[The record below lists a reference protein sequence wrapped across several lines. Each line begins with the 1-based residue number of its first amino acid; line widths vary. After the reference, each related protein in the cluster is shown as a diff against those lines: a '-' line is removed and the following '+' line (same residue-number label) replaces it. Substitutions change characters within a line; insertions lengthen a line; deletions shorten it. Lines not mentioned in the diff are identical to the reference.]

1 MFLKTCNL
9 NLNTEKFLYTP
20 PRNFDKIGLMARE
33 RLSSRLGFILLSA
46 GCAIG
51 CGNVWKFPWMVGQNG
66 GGAFVLVY
74 LAFLVVLGLPALT
87 MEFALGRAS
96 QASPVRMYQELEK
109 PGSKW
114 HIHGYVC
121 LLGNIFLMA
130 FYTVVT
136 GWLVYY
142 FVSFVAGKSGELS
155 FGKMILSPEINV
167 GYLFIAVALCFLI
180 LTRNLQSGLERI
192 TKYMMVLLLVLMTV
206 LAVRSISLPGG
217 AKGLS
222 FYLVPDFKK
231 LTVPVV
237 VGAMNQAFFT
247 LSLGIGAMSI
257 FGSYIGK
264 DCSLMG
270 ETVKVII
277 LDTFVAVTA
286 GLIIFPACASFG
298 IAVDAGP
305 SLLFNTMTTVFNNM
319 GAGRLW
325 GSLFFLFMVF
335 AAFSTE
341 LAVCENI
348 LACVREM
355 TGWSRR
361 KGCIICGAGI
371 FLIALTT
378 ALGYS
383 VLHFHP
389 FGEGSAWLDFWDF
402 IVSNNLLPLGALIF
416 AVFSCSSRFGLG
428 WEKLVQEANEGEGL
442 KVKNW
447 MKPVFAYF
455 VPLCIIAIYIIGLAT
470 FKWK

>member
-1 MFLKTCNL
+1 
-9 NLNTEKFLYTP
+9 
-20 PRNFDKIGLMARE
+20 MARE

-96 QASPVRMYQELEK
+96 QASPVKMYQKLEK
-109 PGSKW
+109 PGAKW

-136 GWLVYY
+136 GWLIYY

-155 FGKMILSPEINV
+155 FVKMISNPKINV
-167 GYLFIAVALCFLI
+167 GYLFIAVALCFAI

-192 TKYMMVLLLVLMTV
+192 TKYMMVLLLVLMAV

-264 DCSLMG
+264 DRSLMG
-270 ETVKVII
+270 ESVKVII

-355 TGWSRR
+355 TGWSRK
-361 KGCIICGAGI
+361 KGCVICGTGI

-383 VLHFHP
+383 VFHFHP

-470 FKWK
+470 FKWR

>member
-1 MFLKTCNL
+1 
-9 NLNTEKFLYTP
+9 
-20 PRNFDKIGLMARE
+20 MARE

-96 QASPVRMYQELEK
+96 QASPVRMYQKLENS
-109 PGSKW
+109 GSKW

-136 GWLVYY
+136 GWLIYY

-155 FGKMILSPEINV
+155 FGKMISNPKINV

-217 AKGLS
+217 TKGLS

-264 DCSLMG
+264 DRSLMG
-270 ETVKVII
+270 ESVKVII

-319 GAGRLW
+319 GGGRVW

-355 TGWSRR
+355 TGWSRK
-361 KGCIICGAGI
+361 KGCVICGAGI

-416 AVFSCSSRFGLG
+416 AFFSCSGKFGLG

>member
-155 FGKMILSPEINV
+155 FGKMISSPEINV

-361 KGCIICGAGI
+361 KGCIICGTGI

-383 VLHFHP
+383 VFHFHP

-428 WEKLVQEANEGEGL
+428 WEKLVQEANGGEGL

>member
-1 MFLKTCNL
+1 M
-9 NLNTEKFLYTP
+9 
-20 PRNFDKIGLMARE
+20 
-33 RLSSRLGFILLSA
+33 SSRLGFILLSA

-136 GWLVYY
+136 GWLIYY

-155 FGKMILSPEINV
+155 FGKMISSPRINV
-167 GYLFIAVALCFLI
+167 MYLFIAVAVCFLI

-247 LSLGIGAMSI
+247 LSLGIGSMSI

-264 DCSLMG
+264 DRSLMG
-270 ETVKVII
+270 ESVKVII

-319 GAGRLW
+319 GGGRVW

-355 TGWSRR
+355 TGWSRK
-361 KGCIICGAGI
+361 KGCVICGAGI

-402 IVSNNLLPLGALIF
+402 IVSNNLLSLGALIF
-416 AVFSCSSRFGLG
+416 AVFSCSSKFGLG
-428 WEKLVQEANEGEGL
+428 WKKLVQEANEGEGL

>member
-1 MFLKTCNL
+1 
-9 NLNTEKFLYTP
+9 
-20 PRNFDKIGLMARE
+20 MARE

-87 MEFALGRAS
+87 MEFALGRAA
-96 QASPVRMYQELEK
+96 QASPVKMYQKLEK

-136 GWLVYY
+136 GWMIYY

-155 FGKMILSPEINV
+155 FGKMISSPKINV

-192 TKYMMVLLLVLMTV
+192 TKYMMVLLLILMTV

-270 ETVKVII
+270 ESVKVII

-361 KGCIICGAGI
+361 KGCIICGTGI

-389 FGEGSAWLDFWDF
+389 FGESSAWLDFWDF

-447 MKPVFAYF
+447 MKPIFAYF

-470 FKWK
+470 FKWR

>member
-1 MFLKTCNL
+1 
-9 NLNTEKFLYTP
+9 
-20 PRNFDKIGLMARE
+20 MARE

-136 GWLVYY
+136 GWMIYY
-142 FVSFVAGKSGELS
+142 FISFVAGKSGELS
-155 FGKMILSPEINV
+155 FGKMISSPRINV
-167 GYLFIAVALCFLI
+167 MYLFIAVAVCFLI

-247 LSLGIGAMSI
+247 LSLGIGSMSI

-264 DCSLMG
+264 DRSLMG
-270 ETVKVII
+270 ESVKVII

-319 GAGRLW
+319 GGGRVW

-355 TGWSRR
+355 TGWSRK

-389 FGEGSAWLDFWDF
+389 FGEDSAWLDFWDF

-416 AVFSCSSRFGLG
+416 AVFSCSGKFGLG

>member
-1 MFLKTCNL
+1 
-9 NLNTEKFLYTP
+9 
-20 PRNFDKIGLMARE
+20 MARE

-51 CGNVWKFPWMVGQNG
+51 CGNVWKFPWMVSQNG

-136 GWLVYY
+136 GWLIYY
-142 FVSFVAGKSGELS
+142 FVSFVSGKSEVLS
-155 FGKMILSPEINV
+155 FGKMISSPRINV
-167 GYLFIAVALCFLI
+167 MYLFIAVALCFLI

-264 DCSLMG
+264 DRSLMG
-270 ETVKVII
+270 ESVKVII
-277 LDTFVAVTA
+277 IDTFVAVTA

-319 GAGRLW
+319 GGGRAW

-348 LACVREM
+348 LACMREM
-355 TGWSRR
+355 TGWSRK
-361 KGCIICGAGI
+361 KGCVICGAGI

-416 AVFSCSSRFGLG
+416 AVFSCSGKFGLG
-428 WEKLVQEANEGEGL
+428 WEKLMQEANEGEGL

>member
-1 MFLKTCNL
+1 
-9 NLNTEKFLYTP
+9 
-20 PRNFDKIGLMARE
+20 MARE

-96 QASPVRMYQELEK
+96 QTSPVRMYQELEK
-109 PGSKW
+109 TGSKW

-136 GWLVYY
+136 GWLIYY
-142 FVSFVAGKSGELS
+142 FISFVAGKSGELS
-155 FGKMILSPEINV
+155 FGKMISSPKINV
-167 GYLFIAVALCFLI
+167 GYLFIAVAVCFLI

-206 LAVRSISLPGG
+206 LAVRSISPPGG

-247 LSLGIGAMSI
+247 LSLGIGSMSI

-264 DCSLMG
+264 DRSLMG
-270 ETVKVII
+270 ESVKVII

-319 GAGRLW
+319 GGGRVW

-348 LACVREM
+348 LACIREM
-355 TGWSRR
+355 TGWGRP
-361 KGCIICGAGI
+361 KACLICAAGI
-371 FLIALTT
+371 FLLALTT

-383 VLHFHP
+383 TFSGFVP
-389 FGEGSAWLDFWDF
+389 FAEGSAWLDFWDF
-402 IVSNNLLPLGALIF
+402 LVSTNLLPLGSLVIAIF
-416 AVFSCSSRFGLG
+416 CCNKRYG
-428 WEKLVQEANEGEGL
+428 WGWQAFMKEANEGKGL

-447 MKPVFAYF
+447 MRIHFTYIVPV
-455 VPLCIIAIYIIGLAT
+455 VIILLYIYGLAT
-470 FKWK
+470 FNWR

>member
-1 MFLKTCNL
+1 
-9 NLNTEKFLYTP
+9 
-20 PRNFDKIGLMARE
+20 MARE

-87 MEFALGRAS
+87 MEFALGRDS

-136 GWLVYY
+136 GWLIYY

-155 FGKMILSPEINV
+155 FGKMISSPRINV
-167 GYLFIAVALCFLI
+167 MYLFIAVAVCFLI

-247 LSLGIGAMSI
+247 LSLGIGSMSI

-264 DCSLMG
+264 DRSLMG
-270 ETVKVII
+270 ESVKVII

-319 GAGRLW
+319 GGGRVW

-355 TGWSRR
+355 TGWSRK
-361 KGCIICGAGI
+361 KGCVICGAGI

-389 FGEGSAWLDFWDF
+389 FGEDSAWLDFWDF

-416 AVFSCSSRFGLG
+416 AVFSCSGKFGLG

>member
-1 MFLKTCNL
+1 
-9 NLNTEKFLYTP
+9 
-20 PRNFDKIGLMARE
+20 MARE

-96 QASPVRMYQELEK
+96 QASPVRMYQKLEK
-109 PGSKW
+109 PDSKW

-136 GWLVYY
+136 GWLIYY

-155 FGKMILSPEINV
+155 FGKMISNPKLNV
-167 GYLFIAVALCFLI
+167 GYLFIAVAVCFLI

-192 TKYMMVLLLVLMTV
+192 TKYMMVLLLVLMAI
-206 LAVRSISLPGG
+206 LAARSISLPGG

-264 DCSLMG
+264 DRSLMG
-270 ETVKVII
+270 ESVKVII

-319 GAGRLW
+319 GGGRVW

-348 LACVREM
+348 LACMREM

-361 KGCIICGAGI
+361 KGCVICGTGI

-416 AVFSCSSRFGLG
+416 AVFSCSGRFGLG

-447 MKPVFAYF
+447 MKPIFAYF

-470 FKWK
+470 FKWR

>member
-1 MFLKTCNL
+1 
-9 NLNTEKFLYTP
+9 
-20 PRNFDKIGLMARE
+20 MARE

-51 CGNVWKFPWMVGQNG
+51 CGNVWKFPWMVGHNG

-87 MEFALGRAS
+87 MEFALGRAA
-96 QASPVRMYQELEK
+96 QASPVKMYQKLEK

-155 FGKMILSPEINV
+155 FGKMISSPEINV

-361 KGCIICGAGI
+361 KGCIICGTGI

-383 VLHFHP
+383 VFHFHP

-428 WEKLVQEANEGEGL
+428 WEKLVQEANGGEGL

>member
-1 MFLKTCNL
+1 
-9 NLNTEKFLYTP
+9 
-20 PRNFDKIGLMARE
+20 MARE

-136 GWLVYY
+136 GWLIYY

-155 FGKMILSPEINV
+155 FAKMISSPEINV

-264 DCSLMG
+264 DRSLMG
-270 ETVKVII
+270 ESVKVII

-286 GLIIFPACASFG
+286 GLIIFPACASFE

-319 GAGRLW
+319 GGGRVW

-361 KGCIICGAGI
+361 KGCIICGTGI

-383 VLHFHP
+383 VFHFHP

-470 FKWK
+470 FKWR

>member
-1 MFLKTCNL
+1 M
-9 NLNTEKFLYTP
+9 
-20 PRNFDKIGLMARE
+20 
-33 RLSSRLGFILLSA
+33 SSRLGFILLSA

-96 QASPVRMYQELEK
+96 QASPVRMYQKLEK

-136 GWLVYY
+136 GWLIYY

-155 FGKMILSPEINV
+155 FGKMISSPEINV

-264 DCSLMG
+264 DRSLMG

-361 KGCIICGAGI
+361 KGCIICGTGI

-383 VLHFHP
+383 VFHFHP

-470 FKWK
+470 FKWR

>member
-1 MFLKTCNL
+1 
-9 NLNTEKFLYTP
+9 
-20 PRNFDKIGLMARE
+20 MARE

-87 MEFALGRAS
+87 MEFALGRAA
-96 QASPVRMYQELEK
+96 QASPVKMYQKLEK

-136 GWLVYY
+136 GWLIYY

-155 FGKMILSPEINV
+155 FGKMISSPKINV

-270 ETVKVII
+270 ESVKVII

-361 KGCIICGAGI
+361 KGCIICGTGI

-383 VLHFHP
+383 VFHFHP

-447 MKPVFAYF
+447 MKPIFAYF

-470 FKWK
+470 FKWR

>member
-1 MFLKTCNL
+1 
-9 NLNTEKFLYTP
+9 
-20 PRNFDKIGLMARE
+20 MARE

-74 LAFLVVLGLPALT
+74 LVFLVLLGLPALT

-96 QASPVRMYQELEK
+96 QASPVRMYQKLEK

-136 GWLVYY
+136 GWLIYY
-142 FVSFVAGKSGELS
+142 FVSFVAGKSDELS
-155 FGKMILSPEINV
+155 FSKMISNPRINV
-167 GYLFIAVALCFLI
+167 MYLFIAVALCFAI

-192 TKYMMVLLLVLMTV
+192 TKYMMVMLLVLMTV
-206 LAVRSISLPGG
+206 LAVRSITLKGG
-217 AKGLS
+217 TQGLA

-231 LTVPVV
+231 LTIPVIV
-237 VGAMNQAFFT
+237 AAMNQAFFT
-247 LSLGIGAMSI
+247 LSIGIGAMAI

-264 DCSLMG
+264 DRSLMG

-277 LDTFVAVTA
+277 LDTFVAIVA
-286 GLIIFPACASFG
+286 GLIIFPACASFN

-319 GAGRLW
+319 GGGRIW

-355 TGWSRR
+355 TGWSRI
-361 KGCIICGAGI
+361 KGSLICGTGI

-383 VLHFHP
+383 VFSFHP

-402 IVSNNLLPLGALIF
+402 LVSNNLLPLGALIF
-416 AVFSCSSRFGLG
+416 SLFCCCSKFGLG
-428 WEKLVQEANEGEGL
+428 WQNLMEEANEGEGI
-442 KVKNW
+442 KIKNW
-447 MKPVFAYF
+447 MKPIFAYF

>member
-1 MFLKTCNL
+1 
-9 NLNTEKFLYTP
+9 
-20 PRNFDKIGLMARE
+20 MARE

-87 MEFALGRAS
+87 MEFALGRAA
-96 QASPVRMYQELEK
+96 QASPVKMYQKLEK

-136 GWLVYY
+136 GWLIYY

-155 FGKMILSPEINV
+155 FGKMISSPKINV
-167 GYLFIAVALCFLI
+167 GYLFIAVAVCFLI

-192 TKYMMVLLLVLMTV
+192 TKYMMVLLLILMTV

-264 DCSLMG
+264 DRSLMG

-361 KGCIICGAGI
+361 KGCIICGTGI

-383 VLHFHP
+383 VFHFHP

-455 VPLCIIAIYIIGLAT
+455 VPLCIIAIYIIGLTT
-470 FKWK
+470 FKWR

>member
-155 FGKMILSPEINV
+155 FGKMISSPEINV

-355 TGWSRR
+355 TGWSRK
-361 KGCIICGAGI
+361 KGCVICGAGI

-428 WEKLVQEANEGEGL
+428 WEKLVQEANGGEGL

-470 FKWK
+470 FKWR

>member
-1 MFLKTCNL
+1 
-9 NLNTEKFLYTP
+9 
-20 PRNFDKIGLMARE
+20 MARE

-136 GWLVYY
+136 GWLIYY
-142 FVSFVAGKSGELS
+142 FVSFVSGKSGELS
-155 FGKMILSPEINV
+155 FGKMISNPKINV

-264 DCSLMG
+264 DRSLMG
-270 ETVKVII
+270 ESVKVII

-319 GAGRLW
+319 GGGRVW

-361 KGCIICGAGI
+361 KGCIICGTGI

-383 VLHFHP
+383 VFHFHP

-416 AVFSCSSRFGLG
+416 AVFSCSRFGLG